1 MVLAA
6 PPRLP
11 ESRVDQLVIE
21 RSLTTKIYQSFGI
34 PETVAGFSSASGTTS
49 TQGASSKVA
58 KVRKDVNLMDIIT
71 FESTL
76 DRYKKFFADAFM
88 VVYEDIFNK
97 AIPKDSIEF
106 LPPKIYERYLKTVVG
121 DEMDEQGEAPRSP
134 RGEVAEAPRSPRGE
148 SDGAVDQDKK
158 RDDDEDDS
166 PPKKK
171 KRST

>member
-1 MVLAA
+1 
-6 PPRLP
+6 
-11 ESRVDQLVIE
+11 
-21 RSLTTKIYQSFGI
+21 
-34 PETVAGFSSASGTTS
+34 
-49 TQGASSKVA
+49 
-58 KVRKDVNLMDIIT
+58 
-71 FESTL
+71 
-76 DRYKKFFADAFM
+76 M

>member
-1 MVLAA
+1 
-6 PPRLP
+6 
-11 ESRVDQLVIE
+11 
-21 RSLTTKIYQSFGI
+21 
-34 PETVAGFSSASGTTS
+34 
-49 TQGASSKVA
+49 
-58 KVRKDVNLMDIIT
+58 MDIIT

-134 RGEVAEAPRSPRGE
+134 RGE